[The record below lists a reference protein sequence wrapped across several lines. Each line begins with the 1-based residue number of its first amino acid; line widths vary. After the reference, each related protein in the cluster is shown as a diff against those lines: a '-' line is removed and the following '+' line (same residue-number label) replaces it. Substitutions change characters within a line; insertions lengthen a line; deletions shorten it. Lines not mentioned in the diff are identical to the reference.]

1 LWLAWIEGCRVAR
14 LRIQGAAGRAG
25 TPFLDAANPRTKPAA
40 VTTTITGE
48 NQVTLPAELVRELG
62 WTAGTRLDWQKLDG
76 NALVARPLPSRG
88 ELLRQVMG
96 IARAKPGSDPIAD
109 LQRMQEEEDRTL

>member
-1 LWLAWIEGCRVAR
+1 M
-14 LRIQGAAGRAG
+14 
-25 TPFLDAANPRTKPAA
+25 
-40 VTTTITGE
+40 TTTITGK

-62 WTAGTRLDWQKLDG
+62 WQPGTRLDWQKLDD

-88 ELLRQVMG
+88 EILRKAMG
-96 IARAKPGSDPIAD
+96 LARARPGSDPIAE